1 MSMEIFNFSS
11 EFVQPRRKSVK
22 ASLRMFTYSMDEHY
36 QGSVISDLYES
47 RHGAVFC
54 SSVKH
59 LESSIEEV
67 KNTLVSLVSPNTS
80 FLLYHFLRALQ
91 QNRAQSRLLYL
102 LSINRGL
109 EPTQKYLQSEFET
122 FLTETVCKVTQSRLL
137 ISLLTLT
144 ATTSLNS

>member
-1 MSMEIFNFSS
+1 
-11 EFVQPRRKSVK
+11 
-22 ASLRMFTYSMDEHY
+22 MFTYSMDEHY
-36 QGSVISDLYES
+36 QGSAISDLYES

-80 FLLYHFLRALQ
+80 FLLYRFLRALQ
-91 QNRAQSRLLYL
+91 QNRVQSRLLYL

-144 ATTSLNS
+144 ATTSLNSWISRVSHTWSKNNFDLLCIHG

>member
-1 MSMEIFNFSS
+1 
-11 EFVQPRRKSVK
+11 
-22 ASLRMFTYSMDEHY
+22 MFTYSMNEHY
-36 QGSVISDLYES
+36 QGSAISDLYES
-47 RHGAVFC
+47 RHGPVFC

-80 FLLYHFLRALQ
+80 FLLYRFLRALQ

-109 EPTQKYLQSEFET
+109 EPTQEYLQSEFET

-144 ATTSLNS
+144 ATTSLNSWISRVSHTWSKNNFDLLCIHG

>member
-1 MSMEIFNFSS
+1 
-11 EFVQPRRKSVK
+11 
-22 ASLRMFTYSMDEHY
+22 MFTYSMDEHY
-36 QGSVISDLYES
+36 QGSAISDLYES

-91 QNRAQSRLLYL
+91 QNRVQSRLLYL

>member
-1 MSMEIFNFSS
+1 
-11 EFVQPRRKSVK
+11 
-22 ASLRMFTYSMDEHY
+22 MFTYSMDEHY
-36 QGSVISDLYES
+36 QGSAISDLYES

-67 KNTLVSLVSPNTS
+67 KNTLVSLVSPNNS

-91 QNRAQSRLLYL
+91 QNRVQSRLLYL